1 MEEPIQ
7 NDPLREAHLL
17 SKMREKETEELLAI
31 WQQNDRQ
38 AWTED
43 AFDAIHKVLHER
55 LSEVPEQG
63 LPVTPAIRSPNRARL
78 HTIAGWANS
87 FSWIVIGIAILSFV
101 LRLFFLF
108 GDNASTNLISWI
120 LVELSSIAFAG
131 FAFIALQAVTEIIY
145 FLLDRKAGLLQ
156 VE

>member
-1 MEEPIQ
+1 MGEPIQ
-7 NDPLREAHLL
+7 NDPLREAYLL

-38 AWTED
+38 AWSDD
-43 AFDAIHKVLHER
+43 AFEAINKVLHER
-55 LSEVPEQG
+55 LIEIPEQA
-63 LPVTPAIRSPNRARL
+63 LPATSPSRNPNQTRL
-78 HTIAGWANS
+78 NLVAGWANS
-87 FSWIVIGIAILSFV
+87 FSWIVLGIAILSFV
-101 LRLFFLF
+101 LRLVFLF
-108 GDNASTNLISWI
+108 GDDTSTNLISWI

-131 FAFIALQAVTEIIY
+131 FAFIVLQAVTEIIY